1 MADSIVSPSPITSA
15 PAPAAANTE
24 APKTAP
30 ESKKEVQTSN
40 PNQAKIISK
49 PGETPKTPTPEAK
62 KPVSTKQKL
71 QLKVDGQEFEEEYD
85 PNDKEYI
92 TRNVQL
98 AKVAQKR
105 MQEYSALQKDVIQLI
120 NDLKNNPKKAL
131 SDPSIGLDV
140 KKLAAQIIE
149 EEIANSKKSPEQIQ
163 REQLEAELKEMKEQ
177 REKEKADSQAQ
188 EFERLREQQ
197 FERYDILMEQ
207 ALEKTDLPKE
217 PYVVKRI
224 AEYMLLGLQEGKD
237 VLPEDVIPLVREEIL
252 DDMKHMIHTM
262 PVEAVESFL
271 GKDLFDKMRRNNIAK
286 VKAKQAVKAVG
297 AIKAPDVGKVSSAKP
312 EEPKKKMSYKDFFKV
327 E

>member
-1 MADSIVSPSPITSA
+1 MADSIVNPSPAPSA
-15 PAPAAANTE
+15 PAATQEVAAK
-24 APKTAP
+24 APQTPEIKAP
-30 ESKKEVQTSN
+30 N

-49 PGETPKTPTPEAK
+49 PGETTPKPQEV
-62 KPVSTKQKL
+62 KPKAPLSTKQKL
-71 QLKVDGQEFEEEYD
+71 KLKVDGQEFEEEYD

-149 EEIANSKKSPEQIQ
+149 EEIANSKKSPEQVQ
-163 REQLEAELKEMKEQ
+163 REKLESELKEMKEQ
-177 REKEKADSQAQ
+177 RDREKAESQAQ

-224 AEYMLLGLQEGKD
+224 AEYMLLGLQEGRD

-262 PVEAVESFL
+262 PVEAVETFL
-271 GKDLFDKMRRNNIAK
+271 GKDLFDKMRKNNIAK
-286 VKAKQAVKAVG
+286 VKAKQAVKAIG
-297 AIKAPDVGKVSSAKP
+297 NTKAPDVGKISNQKP
-312 EEPKKKMSYKDFFKV
+312 EEPKKKMSFKEFFKV